1 MADRLKVQK
10 TTITNVAGATCMTG
24 VSGDSQ
30 TVLSISICNTSAND
44 ETFHMLHT
52 ASGGGSGYYI
62 YHTQSLPAKSTFIHN
77 DKIILLASEELWI
90 ESASDPDD
98 TDGIHVVVSYLDQDD

>member
-62 YHTQSLPAKSTFIHN
+62 YPTQSLPAKSTFIHN
-77 DKIILLASEELWI
+77 DKIVV
-90 ESASDPDD
+90 DD
-98 TDGIHVVVSYLDQDD
+98 TDQIWVQCVDDSGDLDVVVTYLQQDD